1 MHWKK
6 GVGLKIAVGH
16 LQKCGWEKQM
26 WWCRQIKTIDRYSL
40 DSISDLAMS
49 QMWNCTNLV
58 VAKFEYHITDMT
70 VKRWSS
76 FTKSQF
82 WMAVSLGMML
92 QMQINF
98 CHPAEITISFTKNGE
113 LHVNASH
120 KCFYSW
126 SCKSFI
132 FITD

>member
-1 MHWKK
+1 MRWKK

-26 WWCRQIKTIDRYSL
+26 WWWHQTKTIDRYSL

-58 VAKFEYHITDMT
+58 VAKFEYHVTDMM

-82 WMAVSLGMML
+82 WMAISWGMML

-98 CHPAEITISFTKNGE
+98 CHPAEITIFFTKNRE

-132 FITD
+132 FIID